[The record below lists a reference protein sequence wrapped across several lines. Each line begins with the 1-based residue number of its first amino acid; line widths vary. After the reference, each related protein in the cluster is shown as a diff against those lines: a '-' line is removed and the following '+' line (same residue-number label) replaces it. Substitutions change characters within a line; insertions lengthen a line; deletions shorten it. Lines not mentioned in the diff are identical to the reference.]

1 MLESLILSLTGTS
14 DDAIDLHTWLSMDS
28 ELRDHTRLAP
38 AAVPRGVL
46 GIDFT
51 QLVVTLESGG
61 IATAFAS
68 VLVAWIRRRVGSV
81 SMKVTR
87 PDGAEFEL
95 TAERVRVLDAED
107 LQKQAAQL
115 AAIAWPGHVAVTQP
129 DEDRADGPALPPG
142 PS

>member
-1 MLESLILSLTGTS
+1 MLESLVLSLTGTS
-14 DDAIDLHTWLSMDS
+14 DDATDLYTWLSRDG
-28 ELRDHTRLAP
+28 ELRGHVRLAP
-38 AAVPRGVL
+38 AAVPEGAL
-46 GIDFT
+46 GADLT

-61 IATAFAS
+61 MATAFAS
-68 VLVAWIRRRVGSV
+68 VLVAWIKRRAGTV

-115 AAIAWPGHVAVTQP
+115 AAIAWPGHAAVTRP
-129 DEDRADGPALPPG
+129 GKDRAAGPA
-142 PS
+142 